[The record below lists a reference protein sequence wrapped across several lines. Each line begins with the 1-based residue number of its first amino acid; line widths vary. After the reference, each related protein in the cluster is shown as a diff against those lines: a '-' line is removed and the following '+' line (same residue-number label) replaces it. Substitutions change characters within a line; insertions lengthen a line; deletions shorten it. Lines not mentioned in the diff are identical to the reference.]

1 MQTQNLVDGEWRPSK
16 SGATFPV
23 LDPADDS
30 LVARVPDCGADE
42 TREAIA
48 AAEAAH
54 PRFLEQPLRERTALL
69 RRISA
74 RMAADRDR
82 LAELLTAEQGKPLA
96 EARGEV
102 DYARSFLDVAAD
114 EAERMPLV
122 EELDAL
128 VTGKEILIH
137 PTAVGVTA
145 AITPWNFPIAMLAKK
160 VGPAF
165 AMGCSMVLKPAEET
179 PLSALAF
186 GAICME
192 EGLLPGA
199 LNIIT
204 GEPAAIGGEMLDNP
218 SVRKVSFTGSTEVGR
233 LLVRASARNLTRLAL
248 ELGGHA
254 PFIVTASADIDAAVA
269 GAMACKFR
277 NGGQACISANRFL
290 IHSEVHE
297 EFVEKLA
304 RAVGTIVAGRGT
316 DPGVTQGPLIDD
328 AAMRK
333 IDEHVSDALEHG
345 ARCVVGGEHLT
356 IEGLTDRFY
365 APTILDGCTPEML
378 CFREETFGPVCPI
391 HVFERLEDAIRIAND
406 TPYGLAAYL
415 WDGEHDHAVAVAR
428 RLEAGV
434 VGVNDPSPVTA
445 HTPFGGVKQSGW
457 GREGGRAG
465 LEEYV
470 PLQTISIGSTTE

>member
-345 ARCVVGGEHLT
+345 ARCVVGGEH
-356 IEGLTDRFY
+356 
-365 APTILDGCTPEML
+365 PTATAIGRSLREARAALRARETPSS
-378 CFREETFGPVCPI
+378 
-391 HVFERLEDAIRIAND
+391 
-406 TPYGLAAYL
+406 
-415 WDGEHDHAVAVAR
+415 GEA
-428 RLEAGV
+428 
-434 VGVNDPSPVTA
+434 
-445 HTPFGGVKQSGW
+445 
-457 GREGGRAG
+457 
-465 LEEYV
+465 
-470 PLQTISIGSTTE
+470 